1 MCLLQE
7 QDGGNTGLQAAQRQF
22 SLYEALR
29 PLESKNLNTFRTFE
43 GMTLSFIFKWAG
55 STITSNEN
63 VRSVN
68 LSEKTYSNLEQKCFP
83 ITFFATLHTG
93 LPK

>member
-29 PLESKNLNTFRTFE
+29 PLESTCNCKNTFRPFE
-43 GMTLSFIFKWAG
+43 GMALSFIFKWAG

-68 LSEKTYSNLEQKCFP
+68 LSEKTYSNLEQK
-83 ITFFATLHTG
+83 
-93 LPK
+93 